1 METLRYFT
9 RRYPWQSVTV
19 LVCLVVGG
27 LMEGLGLSAF
37 LPLMSLVMRGAD
49 APKHATGFEAVV
61 NGAFGRVGIT
71 PTLEAM
77 LAFIVGVILCKAALL
92 LIANRRVGYMVARV
106 ATDLRLALLRAL
118 LASRWGYYTRLP
130 LGLAPNAM
138 GTEATRAAN
147 SYQYL
152 AQVLAG
158 GIEVLFSL
166 GVAVAISWQVTVA
179 ALGAGALTLS
189 SLHGFVRITRR
200 AGKRQTALMRSL
212 VSELT
217 DALLVLKLLK
227 ATGRETLIG
236 PLLEEDTRKLNKAL
250 RKQVSSKES
259 LHALQEPILVVF
271 ACIGIYVGARI
282 GVAPASLLVLVLL
295 FARTLGVMN
304 RMQRKY
310 QDLAVD
316 ESALANLRQ
325 LIASAESHREVES
338 GTRPPTLERGIE
350 LRGIRFSYDGAPI
363 FEGLDLE
370 IPRGSITA
378 IIGPSG
384 AGKTTVVDLVTGLVR
399 PDAGHVLVDGVRL
412 EELAINAWRRCV
424 GYVTQE
430 TLLFHDSIR
439 MNVTLGDPD
448 LDDGDV
454 ERALRDA
461 GAWEFVCSRA
471 EGLDASVGERGALL
485 SGGQRQRIAIAR
497 ALAHRPKLL
506 ILDEAT
512 AALDPEAEAAVWAT
526 VAELRGKTTV
536 VAISHQP
543 ALMGVADRAF
553 RIEKLR
559 ATRAEPVAGRTAP
572 RGAEAVPLR

>member
-9 RRYPWQSVTV
+9 RRYPWQSITV
-19 LVCLVVGG
+19 LACLVVGG

-37 LPLMSLVMRGAD
+37 LPLMSFVMRGAD
-49 APKHATGFEAVV
+49 APKQATGFEATV
-61 NGAFGRVGIT
+61 NGAFERIGLV
-71 PTLEAM
+71 PSLEVM
-77 LAFIVGVILCKAALL
+77 LGFIVAVILCKATLL

-118 LASRWGYYTRLP
+118 LTSRWGYYTRLP
-130 LGLAPNAM
+130 LGIAPNAM

-147 SYQYL
+147 SYHYL

-166 GVAVAISWQVTVA
+166 GVAVAISWQVTIA
-179 ALGAGALTLS
+179 ALAAGTLTLTA
-189 SLHGFVRITRR
+189 LHGFVRVTRR
-200 AGKRQTALMRSL
+200 AGKRQTAIMRSL
-212 VSELT
+212 VSQLT

-227 ATGRETLIG
+227 ATGRESLIG

-271 ACIGIYVGARI
+271 ACIGIYVGTRLQ
-282 GVAPASLLVLVLL
+282 VVPASLLVLVLV

-304 RMQRKY
+304 RMQRKF

-316 ESALANLRQ
+316 ESALANMRE
-325 LIASAESHREVES
+325 LIAASESQREVAG
-338 GTRPPTLERGIE
+338 GTRAPTFERGIN
-350 LRGIRFSYDGAPI
+350 LRGIRFSYDGAPV

-384 AGKTTVVDLVTGLVR
+384 AGKTTVVDLATGLVR
-399 PDAGHVLVDGVRL
+399 PDAGQVLVDGVPL
-412 EELAINAWRRCV
+412 DELDLGRWRRCV

-448 LDDGDV
+448 LGDAEV

-461 GAWEFVCSRA
+461 GAWEFVCARA
-471 EGLDASVGERGALL
+471 EGVNASVGERGALL

-526 VAELRGKTTV
+526 VADLRGKTTV

-543 ALMGVADRAF
+543 ALLGVADRAY
-553 RIEKLR
+553 RIEKYR
-559 ATRAEPVAGRTAP
+559 ATRAERAP
-572 RGAEAVPLR
+572 QRGSEAVHLR